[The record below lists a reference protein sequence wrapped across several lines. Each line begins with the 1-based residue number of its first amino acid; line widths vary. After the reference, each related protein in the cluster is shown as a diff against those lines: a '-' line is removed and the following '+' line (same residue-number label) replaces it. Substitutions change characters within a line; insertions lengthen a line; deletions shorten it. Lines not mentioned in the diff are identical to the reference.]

1 MKPRTGRH
9 VQDVT
14 AVGSGDCDVTFDVIV
29 VGGGHAGSEA
39 AAASARLGAR
49 TALITHRADT
59 IGEMSCNPAI
69 GGLGKGHLVREI
81 DALDGV
87 MGRVADAAGIQFRLL
102 NRSRGP
108 AVQGPRAQADRK
120 LYRQAMQAEM
130 RALANLEVIEGGIV
144 DLLVEHQAAGMRIT
158 GVVLGDGRAYNSKS
172 VVLTTGTFLNG
183 LIHIGQTRQPA
194 GRVGEAPSL
203 GISEKL
209 LALGLQLGRLK
220 TGTPARLDGRTINWS
235 ACDLQHGDVPPVP
248 FSFLTTAITTRQI
261 ACGVT
266 ETTRATHEV
275 IRANLHL
282 SPMYSG
288 QIGSVGPRYCP
299 SIEDKVVRFAD
310 RERHQIFLEPE
321 GLDDS
326 TVYPNGVSTSL
337 PAEVQDRFLRTIP
350 GLEKVVIL
358 RPGYAIEYDYVDP
371 RELLPTLQVKK
382 APGLFLAGQING
394 TTGYEEAAGQGL
406 IAGLNAA
413 LAASAA
419 GSDVKEPR
427 TFVLSRSDAYLG
439 VMIDDLVSRGVSEPY
454 RMFTSRAE
462 YRLRLRADNADTR
475 LTPLGV
481 ELGCVGAGR
490 AVAYGVKS
498 AALANAR
505 ARLEAASLSPSA
517 AARGGLEINRD
528 GRRRSGFE
536 LLAYPGIDFGRL
548 VGLWPELGDIVPAIA
563 EQISVDAKYASYV
576 DRQTIDIA
584 TLKRDEGI
592 NIPLDFNF
600 ADVSG
605 LSNEVRAKLM
615 TFRPTTLAQAG
626 QIDGITPAAMML
638 VLAQVR
644 KGRRKVA
651 AG

>member
-235 ACDLQHGDVPPVP
+235 ACDLQHGDVPPVQ

-413 LAASAA
+413 LAAGAA
-419 GSDVKEPR
+419 GSDVREPR

-644 KGRRKVA
+644 KVRRKVA